1 MINAK
6 TYSFI
11 AKLFLL
17 YSLPHE
23 NRDAAL
29 ISNYHMLLQLLR
41 PYKL

>member
-1 MINAK
+1 MQKHAHLLPS
-6 TYSFI
+6 YS
-11 AKLFLL
+11 FLL